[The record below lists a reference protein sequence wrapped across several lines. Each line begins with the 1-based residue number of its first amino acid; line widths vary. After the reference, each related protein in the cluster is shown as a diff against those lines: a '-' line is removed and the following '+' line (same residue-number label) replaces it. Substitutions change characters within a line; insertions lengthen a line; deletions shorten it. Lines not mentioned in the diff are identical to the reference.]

1 MKNMETPMKKLLA
14 MAAILVITCVMANV
28 GWARMAYVTDSFRI
42 SLRTGPSLENKILK
56 FLPSGEPVEVLD
68 TQEGWDQI
76 EALNPEHEGVKG
88 WVLSRY
94 LMERIPW
101 EQQAKASIPE
111 NREMRKKLVETQDAL
126 TRTTSHEKEL
136 KKKLQETMATLDKI
150 ENDFRELK
158 KGAPDYL
165 KLKAAY
171 DTGLKKIESLTREN
185 DTLKSSQTNR
195 FFALGALVLLCG
207 LMLGLVTG
215 RQQRKRRSLLY
226 S

>member
-1 MKNMETPMKKLLA
+1 MKKLST
-14 MAAILVITCVMANV
+14 MAAILVITCAMTNV

-76 EALNPEHEGVKG
+76 EALNPEQEGLKG

-101 EQQAKASIPE
+101 EQQAKASIRE
-111 NREMRKKLVETQDAL
+111 NGEMRKKLVETQEAL
-126 TRTTSHEKEL
+126 NRTTSHEKEL
-136 KKKLQETMATLDKI
+136 KKKLQETVTAMDKI

-165 KLKAAY
+165 RLKVAY
-171 DTGLKKIESLTREN
+171 ENGLKKIEGLTREN

-207 LMLGLVTG
+207 LMLGVVTG

>member
-1 MKNMETPMKKLLA
+1 MKKISA
-14 MAAILVITCVMANV
+14 MAAILVITCVMANE
-28 GWARMAYVTDSFRI
+28 GWARMAYVTESFRI

-68 TQEGWDQI
+68 TQDGWDQI
-76 EALNPEHEGVKG
+76 EALSPEQAGVKG

-94 LMERIPW
+94 LVDRIPW
-101 EQQAKASIPE
+101 EQQAMASNRE
-111 NREMRKKLVETQDAL
+111 NREMRKKLAETQEAL
-126 TRTTSHEKEL
+126 TRTASHEKEL
-136 KKKLQETMATLDKI
+136 KKKLQETMTALDKI

-165 KLKAAY
+165 KLKVAY
-171 DTGLKKIESLTREN
+171 DSGLKKIESLTREN
-185 DTLKSSQTNR
+185 DTLKSSQTNT
-195 FFALGALVLLCG
+195 FFALGGLVLLCG
-207 LMLGLVTG
+207 LMLGLVIG